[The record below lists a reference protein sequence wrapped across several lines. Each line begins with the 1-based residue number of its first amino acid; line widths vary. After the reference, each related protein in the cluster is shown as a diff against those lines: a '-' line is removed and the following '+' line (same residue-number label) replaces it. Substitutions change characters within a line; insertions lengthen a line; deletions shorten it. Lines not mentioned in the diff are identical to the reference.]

1 MRLIIFLLLLLVI
14 FSQLVVPTGCAN
26 MIPPSGGPRDS
37 LPPVLM
43 SINPPDSTKNFA
55 GKRIVFQFDEFVTVD
70 NPRENLLV
78 SPVPKIDPVVESRL
92 RTVTV
97 IIKDTLQENVTY
109 SIDFGNAIKDINE
122 GNVFKDFKYVFTTG
136 NHFDSLEI
144 TGNVIVAE
152 TGTVDSTLIV
162 MLHSS
167 FDDSAVIKDRP
178 RYIAKLEKDGRFKFE
193 NLPPGR
199 YAIYAMKDEGGQ
211 RRYLS
216 KGQLFAFSDSAIN
229 TAASP
234 PPVTL
239 YAYVEEKTEQTAP
252 SDVTTPGRLGA
263 RNRQATVDRLSFT
276 TNTQSQQLDLLS
288 NLELN
293 FSAKI
298 RDFDST
304 KLRLTNETY
313 ESLPG
318 YYFVRDTGRKKI
330 TLVNR
335 WVENTAYN
343 LIIEKEFITDTAGR
357 QVQRNDTLSFR
368 TKQAK
373 EYGEIRLRLLNLDMT
388 RNPVLQFVQSNEVK
402 YAYPL
407 TSRNFNSKLF
417 QPGDYDLRILYD
429 GNKNGKFDPGE
440 FFKNRRQPER
450 VLPISRK
457 LNVKPN
463 WMNEVDITL

>member
-1 MRLIIFLLLLLVI
+1 MKVLLSLLLSLFFLA
-14 FSQLVVPTGCAN
+14 QLIAPLGCAN
-26 MIPPSGGPRDS
+26 MIPPTGGPRDS
-37 LPPVLM
+37 LPPVLV
-43 SINPPDSTKNFA
+43 SINPPDSSKNFA
-55 GKRIVFQFDEFVTVD
+55 GKRIVFQFDEFVTVE

-97 IIKDTLQENVTY
+97 TIKDTLQENVTY
-109 SIDFGNAIKDINE
+109 SIDFGDAIRDINE
-122 GNVFKDFKYVFTTG
+122 GNVFKDFKYIFTTG

-144 TGNVIVAE
+144 TGNVVVAE

-167 FDDSAVIKDRP
+167 FDDSAVIKERP
-178 RYIAKLEKDGRFKFE
+178 RYITKLEQDGRFKFE

-216 KGQLFAFSDSAIN
+216 KGQLFAFSDSLIN
-229 TAASP
+229 TAVSP

-239 YAYVEEKTEQTAP
+239 YAYIEEKADQTAP
-252 SDVTTPGRLGA
+252 SDLTVPGRPGTRTRA
-263 RNRQATVDRLSFT
+263 GTVERLSFT
-276 TNTQSQQLDLLS
+276 TNTQNQQLDLLS

-313 ESLPG
+313 ENLGG
-318 YYFVRDTGRKKI
+318 YYFIRDTGRREI
-330 TLVNR
+330 ALVHH
-335 WVENTAYN
+335 WVENTPYN
-343 LIIEKEFITDTAGR
+343 LIIEKEFVTDTAGR
-357 QVQRNDTLSFR
+357 QIQRNDTLSFR
-368 TKQAK
+368 TKQAR
-373 EYGEIRLRLLNLDMT
+373 EYGEVRLRLLNLDLT
-388 RNPVLQFVQSNEVK
+388 KNPVLQFVQSNDVK

-407 TSRNFNSKLF
+407 TSRNFNARLF

-429 GNKNGKFDPGE
+429 ANKNGKFDPGE
-440 FFKNRRQPER
+440 FFKNKRQPER

-457 LNVKPN
+457 LNVKAN
-463 WMNEVDITL
+463 WLNEVDITL

>member
-1 MRLIIFLLLLLVI
+1 MKLFLSFLLFLFFLA
-14 FSQLVVPTGCAN
+14 QLITPLGCAN

-37 LPPVLM
+37 LPPVLLG
-43 SINPPDSTKNFA
+43 INPPDSTKNFT
-55 GKRIVFQFDEFVTVD
+55 GKRIVFTFDEFVTVD

-78 SPVPKIDPVVESRL
+78 SPVPKIDPVVEYRL

-97 IIKDTLQENVTY
+97 TIKDTLQENVTY

-136 NHFDSLEI
+136 NHFDSLQI

-178 RYIAKLEKDGRFKFE
+178 RYITKLEPDGRFKFE
-193 NLPPGR
+193 NLPAGR

-216 KGQLFAFSDSAIN
+216 KGQLFAFSDSVIN

-252 SDVTTPGRLGA
+252 SETTSSGRLGA
-263 RNRQATVDRLSFT
+263 RNRPATVDRLSFT
-276 TNTQSQQLDLLS
+276 TNTQNQQLDLLS

-304 KLRLTNETY
+304 KLRFTNETY
-313 ESLPG
+313 ENLTG

-357 QVQRNDTLSFR
+357 QIQRNDTLSFR

-388 RNPVLQFVQSNEVK
+388 KNPVLQFVQSNEVK

-407 TSRNFNSKLF
+407 TSRNFNARLF

-463 WMNEVDITL
+463 WVNEVDITL

>member
-1 MRLIIFLLLLLVI
+1 MKLFLSLLLFLLFLA
-14 FSQLVVPTGCAN
+14 QLITPLGCAN

-43 SINPPDSTKNFA
+43 SINPKDSTKNFA

-97 IIKDTLQENVTY
+97 TIKDTLQENVTY

-178 RYIAKLEKDGRFKFE
+178 RYIAKLEPDGRFKFE

-211 RRYLS
+211 KRYLS

-234 PPVTL
+234 PPITL
-239 YAYVEEKTEQTAP
+239 YAYVEEKTQQTAP
-252 SDVTTPGRLGA
+252 GDVTSPNRLGT
-263 RNRQATVDRLSFT
+263 RNRPGTVDRLSFT
-276 TNTQSQQLDLLS
+276 TNTQNQQLDLLS

-293 FSAKI
+293 FSARI

-313 ESLPG
+313 ENLPG

-357 QVQRNDTLSFR
+357 QVLRNDTLSFR
-368 TKQAK
+368 TKQAR

-388 RNPVLQFVQSNEVK
+388 KNPVLQFVQGNEVK

-407 TSRNFNSKLF
+407 TSRNFNARLF

-429 GNKNGKFDPGE
+429 ENKNGKFDPGE
-440 FFKNRRQPER
+440 FFKNRRQPEK
-450 VLPISRK
+450 VQPISRK

>member
-1 MRLIIFLLLLLVI
+1 MKLFLSLLLLL
-14 FSQLVVPTGCAN
+14 FFLAQLITPLGCAN

-55 GKRIVFQFDEFVTVD
+55 GKRIVFQFDEFVTVED
-70 NPRENLLV
+70 PRENLLV

-109 SIDFGNAIKDINE
+109 SIDFGDAIRDINE

-152 TGTVDSTLIV
+152 TGAVDSTLIV

-178 RYIAKLEKDGRFKFE
+178 RYIAKLEQDGRFKFE
-193 NLPPGR
+193 NLPAGR

-216 KGQLFAFSDSAIN
+216 KGQLFAFSDSVIN

-234 PPVTL
+234 PPITL
-239 YAYVEEKTEQTAP
+239 YAYVEEKTEQTVP
-252 SDVTTPGRLGA
+252 SDVTTPGRSGA
-263 RNRQATVDRLSFT
+263 RNRPGTDRLSFT
-276 TNTQSQQLDLLS
+276 TNTQNQQLDLLS

-313 ESLPG
+313 ENLTG
-318 YYFVRDTGRKKI
+318 YYFVRDTGKKEI

-368 TKQAK
+368 TKQAR

-388 RNPVLQFVQSNEVK
+388 KNPVLQFVQSNEVR

-407 TSRNFNSKLF
+407 TSRNFNARLF

-440 FFKNRRQPER
+440 FFKNRRQPEK
-450 VLPISRK
+450 VQPISRK

-463 WMNEVDITL
+463 WVNEVDITL

>member
-1 MRLIIFLLLLLVI
+1 MKVLLSLLLLLVI
-14 FSQLVVPTGCAN
+14 FSQLVIPTGCAN

-37 LPPVLM
+37 LPPVLV

-78 SPVPKIDPVVESRL
+78 SPVPKIDPLVESRL

-97 IIKDTLQENVTY
+97 TIKDTLQENITY
-109 SIDFGNAIKDINE
+109 SIDFGDAIRDINE

-136 NHFDSLEI
+136 SHFDSLQI

-152 TGTVDSTLIV
+152 TGAVDSTLIV
-162 MLHSS
+162 MLHAS
-167 FDDSAVIKDRP
+167 FDDSAVIKERP
-178 RYIAKLEKDGRFKFE
+178 RYIAKLEQDGRFKFE
-193 NLPPGR
+193 NLPPAR

-239 YAYVEEKTEQTAP
+239 YAYIEEKQEQTAP
-252 SDVTTPGRLGA
+252 SDITTPGRPAA
-263 RNRQATVDRLSFT
+263 RNRPGTVDRLSFT
-276 TNTQSQQLDLLS
+276 TNTQNQQLDLLS
-288 NLELN
+288 NLKLN
-293 FSAKI
+293 FSTKI

-313 ESLPG
+313 ENVSG
-318 YYFVRDTGRKKI
+318 YYFVRDTGRREI
-330 TLVNR
+330 TLVHR

-343 LIIEKEFITDTAGR
+343 LIIEKEFVTDTAGR

-368 TKQAK
+368 TKQAR
-373 EYGEIRLRLLNLDMT
+373 EYGEVRLRLLNLDMT
-388 RNPVLQFVQSNEVK
+388 KNPVLQFVQGTDVK

-407 TSRNFNSKLF
+407 TSRNFNARLF

-429 GNKNGKFDPGE
+429 MNKNGKFDPGE

-457 LNVKPN
+457 LNVKAN

>member
-1 MRLIIFLLLLLVI
+1 MKIALSLLLSLFLLA
-14 FSQLVVPTGCAN
+14 QLITPLGCAN

-97 IIKDTLQENVTY
+97 TIKDTLQENVTY

-152 TGTVDSTLIV
+152 TGAVDSTLIV

-178 RYIAKLEKDGRFKFE
+178 RYIAKLEQDGRFKFE

-216 KGQLFAFSDSAIN
+216 KGQLFAFSDSIIN

-234 PPVTL
+234 PPITL
-239 YAYVEEKTEQTAP
+239 YAYVEEKVEQVAP
-252 SDVTTPGRLGA
+252 SEATTPSRPGT
-263 RNRQATVDRLSFT
+263 RNRQGAVDRLSFT
-276 TNTQSQQLDLLS
+276 TNTQNQQLDLLS

-304 KLRLTNETY
+304 KLRFTNETY
-313 ESLPG
+313 ENLSG
-318 YYFVRDTGRKKI
+318 YHYIRDTGNKKI
-330 TLVNR
+330 TLVHR

-357 QVQRNDTLSFR
+357 QLQRNDTLSFR
-368 TKQAK
+368 TKQAR
-373 EYGEIRLRLLNLDMT
+373 EYGEIRLRLLNLDIT
-388 RNPVLQFVQSNEVK
+388 KNPVLQFVQGNDVK

-407 TSRNFNSKLF
+407 TSRNFNARLF

-429 GNKNGKFDPGE
+429 ANKNGKFDPGE

-457 LNVKPN
+457 LNVKAN